1 MTRRRCDAVGEEGMI
16 LVNVLMFVAIAA
28 ALVLLLVSREEL
40 ALDRGLRMR
49 EASRALAIARGGEL
63 SAIVAL
69 RRDAE
74 EQKIAADHRN
84 EAWARLS
91 ESGAPIEGG
100 SFDLAIADAQGRFNI
115 NMVRSGSVAPVI
127 LFRNIAAYAGA
138 TPEQAGRLIELI
150 VATGPV
156 TDLRPL
162 RMAGVDPKVAA
173 VLERLVTALP
183 GETAINLNTADAEL
197 IGLLFRD
204 GVVAS
209 RLLEI
214 RDRQGFLSEKDLDD
228 LQVPMPRGASFTSD
242 TFWVRTRA
250 TIGTTSQQEA
260 ALIRRRKGEE
270 GEIEVVPVERWR
282 GAAIPPDAP
291 QLPAA
296 SGVR

>member
-1 MTRRRCDAVGEEGMI
+1 MI

-49 EASRALAIARGGEL
+49 EASRALAIVRGGEL
-63 SAIVAL
+63 SALVAL

-74 EQKIAADHRN
+74 EQHVAADHRK
-84 EAWARLS
+84 EAWAHLS

-115 NMVRSGSVAPVI
+115 NMVRSGAVAPVI
-127 LFRNIAAYAGA
+127 LFRNIAAYAGV
-138 TPEQAGRLIELI
+138 TPEQAQRLIELI

-162 RMAGVDPKVAA
+162 RMAGVDPKAAA

-183 GETAINLNTADAEL
+183 GETTINLNAADPAL

-204 GVVAS
+204 GAIAGQ
-209 RLLEI
+209 LLAI
-214 RDRQGFLSEKDLDD
+214 RDRQGFLTDADLER
-228 LQVPMPRGASFTSD
+228 LQVEMPRGASFASD
-242 TFWVRTRA
+242 SFWVRTRA
-250 TIGTTSQQEA
+250 TIGGTSQQEA
-260 ALIRRRKGEE
+260 TLIRRRRTEAGKVEA
-270 GEIEVVPVERWR
+270 VPVERWR

-291 QLPAA
+291 QFSAA
-296 SGVR
+296 ADVR